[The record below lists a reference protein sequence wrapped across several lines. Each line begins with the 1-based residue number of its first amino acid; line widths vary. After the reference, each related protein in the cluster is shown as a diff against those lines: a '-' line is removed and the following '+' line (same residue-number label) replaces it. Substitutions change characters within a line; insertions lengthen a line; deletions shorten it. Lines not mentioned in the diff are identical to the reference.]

1 MKNLLACILLL
12 TTTISF
18 GQQIQTVR
26 DFSYNNERSE
36 WFDYMTV
43 YKVKNGEIDENS
55 AKRVSQW
62 GKEILLSK
70 KGRLVKINFT
80 HVNGSRVF
88 FEFRIV
94 GSVEIINDLKFPEE
108 HMFSAEDAFN
118 NLYKINISEE
128 RVIVAGDDGSVFIV
142 RSFDKY

>member
-12 TTTISF
+12 TATMSF

-70 KGRLVKINFT
+70 EGRLVKINFT

-118 NLYKINISEE
+118 NLYKISIIEE
-128 RVIVAGDDGSVFIV
+128 GVIVAGDEGNVFIV
-142 RSFDKY
+142 GKYNKN

>member
-12 TTTISF
+12 TATMSF

-26 DFSYNNERSE
+26 DFSYNNERPK

-70 KGRLVKINFT
+70 EGRLVKINFT

-128 RVIVAGDDGSVFIV
+128 RVIVAGDEGDVFIV